1 MHSAEPGP
9 ATLEGELQCIPA
21 VAMEGPVELRG
32 VYVIERAPIMTQG
45 MSWRLPDFCQSQKA
59 WEDWDINA
67 SVDLF

>member
-45 MSWRLPDFCQSQKA
+45 MS
-59 WEDWDINA
+59 
-67 SVDLF
+67 